1 MTPDLSLID
10 AAKHLAQRDKP
21 KDGLAVL
28 SGGVGAARF
37 LTALV
42 ENARSKSRITAIT
55 NVGDDFTL
63 HGLAISPDIDTITYT
78 LAGLINPET
87 GWGRAD
93 ETWVVLDEL
102 KRLGGASWFA
112 LGDRDLALHLY
123 RTQRLSEGATLSEVT
138 AEIVAK
144 LDVGVNIE
152 PVTDDPLRT
161 KLRLAD
167 GPDAGEL
174 VDFQDY
180 FVARRHDV
188 AISEVV
194 FEGADE
200 AQPAPGVIDT
210 IMDARGIVIAPSN
223 PFVSIGPLLAV
234 PGVADALRRRR
245 AATVAIS
252 PIIGGEAVKGPAAR
266 MMAELGH
273 EPSVVGIAKMYREFA
288 RVLYID
294 TADAH
299 LAGAV
304 EDTGIMVGV
313 TDTLMSSPEVRRKL
327 AWLVKASATAW
338 MRLS

>member
-1 MTPDLSLID
+1 MSDRRKMMLGYSPSTWL
-10 AAKHLAQRDKP
+10 
-21 KDGLAVL
+21 KDGLVVL
-28 SGGVGAARF
+28 AGGVGAARF

-42 ENARSKSRITAIT
+42 ETRRDPTSRITAIT
-55 NVGDDFTL
+55 NVGDDFRL

-93 ETWVVLDEL
+93 ETWGVLDEL
-102 KRLGGASWFA
+102 KRLGGESWFA

-123 RTQRLSEGATLSEVT
+123 RTQRLADGATLSEVT
-138 AEIVAK
+138 AELTTK
-144 LDVGVNIE
+144 LDVGINIL

-161 KLRLAD
+161 KLRLAEGD
-167 GPDAGEL
+167 RAGEL
-174 VDFQDY
+174 IDFQDY

-194 FEGADE
+194 FEGVEE
-200 AQPAPGVIDT
+200 AQPAPGVIDAIT
-210 IMDARGIVIAPSN
+210 DARGIVIAPSN

-245 AATVAIS
+245 MASVAVS

-273 EPSVVGIAKMYREFA
+273 EPSVVGIAKMYAEFA

-294 TADAH
+294 TADEH
-299 LAGAV
+299 LADAV
-304 EDTGIMVGV
+304 EATGIMAGV
-313 TDTLMSSPEVRRKL
+313 TDTLMTTPEVRERL
-327 AWLVKASATAW
+327 TRLVRASATAW
-338 MRLS
+338 MRLT